1 MLITSLFP
9 DTPRAA
15 NALMSY
21 NNRGVGEAIPFFEE
35 LIVPLFSNKDVN
47 GSELMKAM
55 ISVAREKYSGKLSCL
70 TRGLYVKEK
79 REGADELYSSFLT
92 YLSPSIQSIY
102 RQSTIG

>member
-55 ISVAREKYSGKLSCL
+55 ISVAREKYSGKLSVCL
-70 TRGLYVKEK
+70 GLYVKEK
-79 REGADELYSSFLT
+79 REGADELYSTFLN
-92 YLSPSIQSIY
+92 YCLQLAP
-102 RQSTIG
+102 

>member
-55 ISVAREKYSGKLSCL
+55 ISVAREKYSGKLSVCL
-70 TRGLYVKEK
+70 GLYVKEK
-79 REGADELYSSFLT
+79 REGADELYSTFLN
-92 YLSPSIQSIY
+92 YLSPSIQYIY